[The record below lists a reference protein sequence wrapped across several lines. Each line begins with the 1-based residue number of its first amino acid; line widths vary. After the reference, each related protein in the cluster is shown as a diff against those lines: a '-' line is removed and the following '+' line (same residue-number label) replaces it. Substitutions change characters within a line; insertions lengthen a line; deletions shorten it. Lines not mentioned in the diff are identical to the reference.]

1 MFFYPRN
8 RNQRPLMA
16 VSRRSGNEIHPWP
29 PNGDLRPIAAGRR
42 DRLVETKARKAAVD
56 HTA

>member
-1 MFFYPRN
+1 MAIFQYAMGPF
-8 RNQRPLMA
+8 MA